1 MAYLIVKHTV
11 EDYAKWKP
19 VFDLHG
25 SARKAAGSKGAQL
38 FRTDDNPNE
47 VTLLFEWDSI
57 ENARRFSE
65 SPDIR
70 EVMQKA
76 GVVGPPT
83 LSFLNE
89 VERQSQ

>member
-11 EDYAKWKP
+11 EDYGKWKP
-19 VFDLHG
+19 FFDQHSG
-25 SARKAAGSKGAQL
+25 ARKAAGSKGAQL
-38 FRTDDNPNE
+38 FRSGDNPNE
-47 VTLLFEWDSI
+47 ITLLFEWDSI
-57 ENARRFSE
+57 ENARKFSE
-65 SPDIR
+65 SPDLR

-76 GVVGPPT
+76 GVLGPPT